1 MPRGYVIA
9 QVTVE
14 NPEAYD
20 AYRKG
25 VLATIEAFGGRFMAR
40 GGMAET
46 LEGEEIS
53 KRVVI
58 IEFPSYAVAKE
69 WHGSDAYAPLLAMR
83 QGAARSTLTLVE
95 GV

>member
-1 MPRGYVIA
+1 MPKGYVIA

-14 NPEAYD
+14 NPTAYD
-20 AYRKG
+20 EYRKG
-25 VLATIEAFGGRFMAR
+25 VLATVAAFGGRFLAR
-40 GGMAET
+40 GGMSET
-46 LEGEEIS
+46 LEGTEIS

-83 QGAARSTLTLVE
+83 QAAARATLTLVE
-95 GV
+95 GA

>member
-1 MPRGYVIA
+1 MPKGYVIA

-25 VLATIEAFGGRFMAR
+25 VLATIEAFGGKFVAR
-40 GGMAET
+40 GGQSET
-46 LEGEEIS
+46 LEGAEIS

-69 WHGSDAYAPLLAMR
+69 WHASEAYAPLLAMR
-83 QGAARSTLTLVE
+83 QGAASSTLTVVE